1 MVQKVRDII
10 ARLKKRSAENRERV
24 RYDLPRSTCFFLVT
38 FLSYWAN
45 GWQAQKTEW
54 IMLCLYTASAVF
66 AAIHDYKEDGE
77 LTGTSIFFI
86 VLDLILIGFLCFLFF
101 R

>member
-10 ARLKKRSAENRERV
+10 DKLKKRSAENRERV
-24 RYDLPRSTCFFLVT
+24 RYDLPRSTIWFLIT
-38 FLSYWAN
+38 IAMYWPSPS
-45 GWQAQKTEW
+45 
-54 IMLCLYTASAVF
+54 SAVRFLF
-66 AAIHDYKEDGE
+66 ALNIAFAICAVVHDYKEDGE